1 MADIEHV
8 QFSPKHEGKKDIN
21 PILLW
26 LVGRAQ
32 VFQCLKMTTGKVFKT
47 Q

>member
-1 MADIEHV
+1 MAEIEHV
-8 QFSPKHEGKKDIN
+8 QFSPKHEGKDIN

-47 Q
+47 K